1 MSETV
6 EALIV
11 GMGPA
16 GMAAAIELAK
26 CGVEFAIIDENPS
39 PGGQAFRQ
47 PIPRIDRVAGMPLPH
62 PGHGEAHKLID
73 AFKTAVKTRGKIY
86 SDTYVWGAF
95 QDNTLSLLN
104 DAGIFSIKF
113 RKLLLCEGAMER
125 PLPFPGWT
133 LPGIMTVGGLKKLIL
148 QDHCLPGKKIMLAGC
163 SPLLIPTAATIVR
176 AGGKVLAIADAVAPD
191 RYPKLALQLIKR
203 RKVVAEALQAFL
215 SIFGARI
222 PILRSTAAISA
233 AGDTR
238 LESVRVAKLD
248 RNGNFIRG
256 SEQLFD
262 VDILGV
268 SGGFIPSSRL
278 ARLMGCE
285 HFYDEQH
292 CCWRPKV
299 NTNYL
304 TSQENVYVA
313 GDGSGIAG
321 REAAQIRGY
330 LAASHIAVSLN
341 RLTQS
346 GADKKNERIERE
358 LSRIMNYANALNRT
372 FLPVHGLYNTMAPS
386 TIVCRCEQVTV
397 GDIING
403 IEKGYRNINEIK
415 RTRVGMGPCQGR
427 SCEWATAQIMLHRG
441 IPIEEIGY
449 FNLRPPLSPI
459 PFSIFEDFA
468 QSHAVN

>member
-1 MSETV
+1 MGKTV

-47 PIPRIDRVAGMPLPH
+47 PIPRIDRVAGIPLPH
-62 PGHGEAHKLID
+62 PGHGEALKLID
-73 AFKTAVKTRGKIY
+73 DFKTAVKTKGKLY

-104 DAGIFSIKF
+104 DTGIFKIKF

-133 LPGIMTVGGLKKLIL
+133 LPGIMTVGGLKKLIV
-148 QDHCLPGKKIMLAGC
+148 QDRCLPGKKIMLAGC

-176 AGGKVLAIADAVAPD
+176 AGGKVLAIADAVAPN
-191 RYPKLALQLIKR
+191 RYPKLSLQLIKR

-215 SIFGARI
+215 TVFQARV
-222 PILRSTAAISA
+222 PILWSSMVTSA
-233 AGDTR
+233 TGDSR
-238 LESVRVAKLD
+238 LKSVRVAKLD
-248 RNGNFIRG
+248 PEGNFIPG
-256 SEQLFD
+256 SEQVFD

-285 HFYDEQH
+285 HFYDEQQ
-292 CCWRPKV
+292 CCWRPKI
-299 NTNYL
+299 NATFL
-304 TSQENVYVA
+304 TSRDNVYAA
-313 GDGSGIAG
+313 GDCAGIAG
-321 REAAQIRGY
+321 REAAQAQGY
-330 LAASHIAVSLN
+330 LAANHLAVSLN
-341 RLTQS
+341 RLSQS
-346 GADKKNERIERE
+346 GADIKNKRLEEE
-358 LSRIMNYANALNRT
+358 LSRIMHYANALNRT
-372 FLPVHGLYNTMAPS
+372 FLPDRKFYNTLDPA
-386 TIVCRCEQVTV
+386 TIICRCEQVTV

-449 FNLRPPLSPI
+449 FNLRPPLTPI

-468 QSHAVN
+468 ESHAIN